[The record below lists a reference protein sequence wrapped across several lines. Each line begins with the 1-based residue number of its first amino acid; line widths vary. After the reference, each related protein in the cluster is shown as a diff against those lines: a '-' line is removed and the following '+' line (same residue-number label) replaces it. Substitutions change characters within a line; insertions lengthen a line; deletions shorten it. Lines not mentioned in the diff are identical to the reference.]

1 MKNSQKWILVGLLLI
16 CFVLINWIGRMIPG
30 QWDLTAENQ
39 YTLSEG
45 SRILLEELEE
55 PVQIRFYYT
64 ESSEGLPVSFQN
76 FAERVESLLNQYDR
90 IGGNMVAFEAI
101 DPRPDT
107 EEEEAAIRIGL
118 NRQTLPSGDSI
129 MLGLHVFQADQEAT
143 IPFFQPQRE
152 SYLEYDIS
160 RIIYES
166 TRLFKPKLG
175 ILTSLSEMEGS
186 PQMPAMMGMPPQG
199 SDPWLIIQELERTY
213 ELEFLDSSSE
223 SIPNDI
229 DVLAVIHPSPLGDP
243 ILFAIDQYVME
254 GRPALFAID
263 PSSAYQRLSQQPS
276 NPMAGPPGI
285 SPSNLDT
292 LTEIYGI
299 DFSSSDVVGALI
311 NGLETG
317 AGADG
322 LPFRNPTFISISDI
336 ESESPI
342 MAQLQDIWVFEAG
355 SLGLSSESM
364 LDMEVFLETSERSGQ
379 MMANALQFVQPSQ
392 LPRQILTDG
401 ERRVVA
407 ARFSGPLNSAF
418 PGGLSS
424 SPASNEEDLT
434 QFKIEPLVDVDLDI
448 LKSTE
453 NAQIIVLSDSDLI
466 FDQFVAQ
473 RVSFLPGMET
483 YQPMNDNLAFFSNT
497 IDYLAGGNQL
507 MGIRG
512 KGSNFRTFTRAEAME
527 LEAQSKF
534 QAAAEDIEN
543 KMQETTRQLAE
554 LQSQQA
560 DQRLLIATPE
570 VLSAIETLRNDEADL
585 RSSLREIR
593 KNMREDIENLE
604 ITLASINL
612 VAGPIIVLIFG
623 ALYFGRRGK
632 REK

>member
-1 MKNSQKWILVGLLLI
+1 MNKSQKWILMGLLLV
-16 CFVLINWIGRMIPG
+16 CFVLLNWIGRMIPG
-30 QWDLTAENQ
+30 QWDLTSENQ

-45 SRILLEELEE
+45 SRALLEELEE
-55 PVQIRFYYT
+55 PVYIRLYYT

-76 FAERVESLLNQYDR
+76 FAERVKALLGQYAR
-90 IGGNMVAFEAI
+90 IGGAMVEFESI

-118 NRQTLPSGDSI
+118 NRQTLPSGDNI

-166 TRLFKPKLG
+166 TRLLKPKLG
-175 ILTSLSEMEGS
+175 ILTSLSEMEGT
-186 PQMPAMMGMPPQG
+186 PQMPAMMGMPQQG
-199 SDPWLIIQELERTY
+199 SEPWLIVQELQRTY
-213 ELEFLDSSSE
+213 DLEFLEASLTE
-223 SIPNDI
+223 IPNDI
-229 DVLAVIHPSPLGDP
+229 DVLAVIHPSPLGEAA
-243 ILFAIDQYVME
+243 LYAIDQYIMN

-263 PSSAYQRLSQQPS
+263 PSSTYQRLSQQPS

-285 SPSNLDT
+285 SPSNLDA
-292 LTEIYGI
+292 LTEAYGI
-299 DFSSSDVVGALI
+299 DFSSSDVVGDLV

-317 AGADG
+317 AGANG
-322 LPFRNPTFISISDI
+322 LPFRNPTFISINDI
-336 ESESPI
+336 DSESPI

-355 SLGLSSESM
+355 SLGLNSEST
-364 LDMEVFLETSERSGQ
+364 LEMEALLKTSERSGQ

-401 ERRVVA
+401 EQRVVA
-407 ARFSGPLNSAF
+407 ARFSGSLKSAF
-418 PGGLSS
+418 PEGKPEEETGD
-424 SPASNEEDLT
+424 EDLT
-434 QFKIEPLVDVDLDI
+434 QFTIEPLVDMDFVQ
-448 LKSTE
+448 STE
-453 NAQIIVLSDSDLI
+453 NAQIFVLSDSDLI

-483 YQPMNDNLAFFSNT
+483 YQPMNDNLAFFSN
-497 IDYLAGGNQL
+497 IVDYLAGGNQL

-512 KGSNFRTFTRAEAME
+512 KGSNFRTFTRVEEME
-527 LEAQSKF
+527 LAAQEKF
-534 QAAAEDIEN
+534 QAAAEEIEN
-543 KMQETTRQLAE
+543 KMRETTQQLQQ

-570 VLSAIETLRNDEADL
+570 VLEAIENLRNDEANL
-585 RSSLREIR
+585 RSNLREIR
-593 KNMREDIENLE
+593 KTMREDIEALE

-612 VAGPIIVLIFG
+612 VAGPVIVLALG
-623 ALYFGRRGK
+623 AFYFGRRGK
-632 REK
+632 RES

>member
-1 MKNSQKWILVGLLLI
+1 MGLLLV
-16 CFVLINWIGRMIPG
+16 CFVLLNWIGRMIPG
-30 QWDLTAENQ
+30 QWDLTSENQ

-45 SRILLEELEE
+45 SRALLEELEE
-55 PVQIRFYYT
+55 PVYIRLYYT

-76 FAERVESLLNQYDR
+76 FAERVKALLGQYAR
-90 IGGNMVAFEAI
+90 IGGAMVEFESI

-118 NRQTLPSGDSI
+118 NRQTLPSGDNI

-166 TRLFKPKLG
+166 TRLLKPKLG
-175 ILTSLSEMEGS
+175 ILTSLSEMEGT
-186 PQMPAMMGMPPQG
+186 PQMPAMMGMPQQG
-199 SDPWLIIQELERTY
+199 SEPWLIVQELQRTY
-213 ELEFLDSSSE
+213 DLEFLEASLTE
-223 SIPNDI
+223 IPNDI
-229 DVLAVIHPSPLGDP
+229 DVLAVIHPSPLGEAA
-243 ILFAIDQYVME
+243 LYAIDQYIMN

-263 PSSAYQRLSQQPS
+263 PSSTYQRLSQQPS

-285 SPSNLDT
+285 SPSNLDA
-292 LTEIYGI
+292 LTEAYGI
-299 DFSSSDVVGALI
+299 DFSSSDVVGDLV

-317 AGADG
+317 AGANG
-322 LPFRNPTFISISDI
+322 LPFRNPTFISINDI
-336 ESESPI
+336 DSESPI

-355 SLGLSSESM
+355 SLGLNSEST
-364 LDMEVFLETSERSGQ
+364 LEMEALLKTSERSGQ

-401 ERRVVA
+401 EQRVVA
-407 ARFSGPLNSAF
+407 ARFSGSLKSAF
-418 PGGLSS
+418 PEGKPEEETGD
-424 SPASNEEDLT
+424 EDLT
-434 QFKIEPLVDVDLDI
+434 QFTIEPLVDMDFVQ
-448 LKSTE
+448 STE
-453 NAQIIVLSDSDLI
+453 NAQIFVLSDSDLI

-483 YQPMNDNLAFFSNT
+483 YQPMNDNLAFFSN
-497 IDYLAGGNQL
+497 IVDYLAGGNQL

-512 KGSNFRTFTRAEAME
+512 KGSNFRTFTRVEEME
-527 LEAQSKF
+527 LAAQEKF
-534 QAAAEDIEN
+534 QAAAEEIEN
-543 KMQETTRQLAE
+543 KMRETTQQLQQ

-570 VLSAIETLRNDEADL
+570 VLEAIENLRNDEANL
-585 RSSLREIR
+585 RSNLREIR
-593 KNMREDIENLE
+593 KTMREDIEALE

-612 VAGPIIVLIFG
+612 VAGPVIVLALG
-623 ALYFGRRGK
+623 AFYFGRRGK
-632 REK
+632 RES